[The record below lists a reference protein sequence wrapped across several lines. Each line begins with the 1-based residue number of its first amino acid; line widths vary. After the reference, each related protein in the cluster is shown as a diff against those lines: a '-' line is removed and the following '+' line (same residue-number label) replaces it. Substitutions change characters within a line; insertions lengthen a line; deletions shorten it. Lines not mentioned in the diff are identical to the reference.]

1 MPAATLFS
9 EHAVPIMS
17 MQAMNVPNTTS
28 FFAGQSVRS
37 LTSARAVLG
46 ELFDRFR
53 PQSVLDVGCGV
64 APWLCAAQEL
74 GAADI
79 LGVDGD
85 YVDRAALLIDPAAF
99 LPVDLE
105 RQRLCDVAPLS
116 DGRRFDLVI
125 SVEVAQHLS
134 FSRAESFVNDLTQ
147 FADVVL
153 FSAAVPFQGG
163 EHHVNEQ
170 WPEFWA
176 LLFRAHGFDCLDL
189 VRPLIWARADVDW
202 WYAQNL
208 LLFVCRG
215 SSAAERLKPPSLPQI
230 PPLSLVHPSN
240 YLAQMLNWF
249 HTHRMAAAEDEEADL
264 AALVVAYQA
273 GSACI
278 PPLRTISRAEAAP
291 GRPDVF
297 PNTRVERCFPETL
310 LRERQI
316 QYEILSTAHAS
327 LRDSYLTQ
335 QAEMRELRREME
347 DRLVESRDLFVR
359 IVAETEGHLAE
370 TGRHLAE
377 TERRLAEMERSRVAR
392 LARAYYA
399 LYSRSLLGL
408 PLRLLRRTVGG
419 TMRRLRPSVD

>member
-1 MPAATLFS
+1 
-9 EHAVPIMS
+9 
-17 MQAMNVPNTTS
+17 MNVPYTAS
-28 FFAGQSVRS
+28 FFDGQSARS

-64 APWLCAAQEL
+64 GPWLRAAQEF
-74 GAADI
+74 GATDI

-125 SVEVAQHLS
+125 SVEVAEHLS
-134 FSRAESFVNDLTQ
+134 FSRAASFVNDLTG
-147 FADVVL
+147 FTDVVL

-176 LLFRAHGFDCLDL
+176 LLFRTHGFDCLDL
-189 VRPLIWARADVDW
+189 VRPLIWACSDVEW

-208 LLFVCRG
+208 LLFVRRG
-215 SSAAERLKPPSLPQI
+215 SATAQRLKPRSQPQI
-230 PPLSLVHPSN
+230 RALSLVHPSN
-240 YLAQMLNWF
+240 YLAQVLKWF
-249 HTHRMAAAEDEEADL
+249 HTHRMAAAEEEEADL
-264 AALVVAYQA
+264 AALVAAYQA

-278 PPLRTISRAEAAP
+278 PPLRAISRAEAAP
-291 GRPDVF
+291 GRSDVF
-297 PNTRVERCFPETL
+297 PNTRIERCFPEIL
-310 LRERQI
+310 LRDRQF
-316 QYEILSTAHAS
+316 QYETLSTAHAS
-327 LRDSYLTQ
+327 LRDSHRTQ
-335 QAEMRELRREME
+335 QAEMRALRREME
-347 DRLVESRDLFVR
+347 DRLVESRDTLVR
-359 IVAETEGHLAE
+359 IVAETERHVSE
-370 TGRHLAE
+370 TERRLAE
-377 TERRLAEMERSRVAR
+377 TEQRLAEMERSRVVR
-392 LARAYYA
+392 LARAYHA

-419 TMRRLRPSVD
+419 IMRRLRPSVD